1 MYMNHDQLITT
12 AETYVSELYRQ
23 LQQPGLVYHDLSH
36 THEVV
41 QAAEQ
46 IAAHYQLKDDDQVVV
61 FTAAWFHD
69 VGYLLGP
76 PERHEQIGADKAAEF
91 LQAQRING
99 EIIEKVRGC
108 ILATRLPQSP
118 HDLLEEI
125 ICDADLFHLGTENFS
140 EKNKLMRKE
149 KEMLLG
155 AEIGGSL
162 WRAGA
167 IKLLESHHYFTD
179 YVKTLLK
186 KGKEDNLAELRKK
199 QEKKL
204 QESGKEIKGAATK
217 NNGVGGTKEEEK
229 EIYKEEKKPTR
240 GIETMFR
247 LTSANHLDLSA
258 MADSKA
264 NIMISVNSIIV
275 SVLVSVLLRH
285 LEDFPNLVLPF
296 IIFLTVNV
304 NTIIFAVLATR
315 PNVTKGT
322 FSREDI
328 QQKKANLLF
337 FGNFHRMKLG
347 DYEWGMKELMKDREF
362 LYSSMIRDIYFL
374 GVVLGKKYRL
384 LRISYNIFMFGF
396 VIAVLSFAV
405 AVLFFPAP

>member
-1 MYMNHDQLITT
+1 MNHDQLISAT
-12 AETYVSELYRQ
+12 ENYVGELFQER
-23 LQQPGLVYHDLSH
+23 QQPGLIYHSISH
-36 THEVV
+36 TREVV

-46 IAAHYQLKDDDQVVV
+46 ISSHYELNDDDQLIVH
-61 FTAAWFHD
+61 ASAWFHD
-69 VGYLLGP
+69 VGYLYGP
-76 PERHEQIGADKAAEF
+76 PENHESLGAEKAAEY
-91 LQAQRING
+91 LKTQGING
-99 EIIEKVRGC
+99 EIIERVKGC
-108 ILATRLPQSP
+108 ILATRLPQTP
-118 HDLLEEI
+118 HNLLEEI
-125 ICDADLFHLGTENFS
+125 ICDADLFHLGTENFA
-140 EKNKLMRKE
+140 EKNKMMRKE
-149 KEMLLG
+149 KELLLG
-155 AEIGGSL
+155 TEIAGSL
-162 WRAGA
+162 WREGA
-167 IKLLESHHYFTD
+167 IRLMQSHSYFTD

-186 KGKEDNLAELRKK
+186 KGKEENLESLRKK
-199 QEKKL
+199 QEKKIAEAAKGKNENAL
-204 QESGKEIKGAATK
+204 QGNEKGGKKRKDDDE
-217 NNGVGGTKEEEK
+217 EEEK
-229 EIYKEEKKPTR
+229 KKPTR

-247 LTSANHLDLSA
+247 LTSANHLDLSS

-296 IIFLTVNV
+296 ITFLTVNV
-304 NTIIFAVLATR
+304 CTIIFAVLATR

-322 FSREDI
+322 FTREDI

-337 FGNFHRMKLG
+337 FGNFHRMNLG

-384 LRISYNIFMFGF
+384 LRISYNIFMYGF
-396 VIAVLSFAV
+396 VVAVLSFAI